1 MKIKWN
7 WGTKLTIAIILF
19 MSLVLSFVYRST
31 RHPVDLVAEDYY
43 PKGLKY
49 QERINE
55 INNAHPF
62 ASQVRIFQK
71 ADSVVVTFPEIHSDT
86 GTITFYR
93 PSDIQ
98 LDRVY
103 DIKPD
108 SLWIMNFPKSEFGKG
123 KYYVKIFWKQDDKGY
138 YIEKPFYFN

>member
-1 MKIKWN
+1 MNIKWN

-19 MSLVLSFVYRST
+19 MSWILFLVYLSTQY
-31 RHPVDLVAEDYY
+31 PIDLVEEDYY

-49 QERINE
+49 QERIEE
-55 INNAHPF
+55 IRNARPF
-62 ASQVRIFQK
+62 FKMVKTFQEN
-71 ADSVVVTFPEIHSDT
+71 DFVVVTFPDIRPDT

-93 PSDIQ
+93 PSDIH

-103 DIKPD
+103 DIRTD
-108 SLWIMNFPKSEFGKG
+108 STQKMSFPKKEFRKG
-123 KYYVKIFWKQDDKGY
+123 KYYLKIYWEENGKAY